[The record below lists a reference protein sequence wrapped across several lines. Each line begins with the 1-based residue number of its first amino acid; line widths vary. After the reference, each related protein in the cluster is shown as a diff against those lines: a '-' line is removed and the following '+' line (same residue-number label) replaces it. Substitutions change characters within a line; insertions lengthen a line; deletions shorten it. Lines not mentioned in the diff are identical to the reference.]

1 MKNTES
7 LNLYPRMVQL
17 QSGESFYFASM
28 LFLVHELLHRFDA
41 IPAMWIFSFKMTR
54 SFELM
59 LFTYLESFWADGTN
73 FAIEYFG
80 H

>member
-1 MKNTES
+1 
-7 LNLYPRMVQL
+7 
-17 QSGESFYFASM
+17 M